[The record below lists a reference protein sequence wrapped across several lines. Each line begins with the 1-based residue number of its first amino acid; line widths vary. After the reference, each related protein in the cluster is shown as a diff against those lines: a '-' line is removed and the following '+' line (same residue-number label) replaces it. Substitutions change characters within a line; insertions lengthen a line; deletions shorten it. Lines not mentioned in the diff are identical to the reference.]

1 MTEASAGTALVAQ
14 VAARTT
20 EQVSSVIV
28 GKEEQVNLL
37 LVALLSEG
45 HVLIDDVPGVAKT
58 LLAKTLAAA
67 LGLRF
72 ARVQCT
78 PDLLPA
84 DVTGSEVFNLKT
96 GEFEFRPGPIFANMV
111 LVDEINRAT
120 PRTQSSF
127 LEAMEERQVTV
138 EGQSHELPRPFAV
151 LATQNPVE
159 LKGTFPLPEAQL
171 DRFLIRLRLG
181 YPSAAEEERM
191 LERFRSGDP
200 LAAVVPV
207 TSAEELARARDA
219 ARAVFVS
226 PDVERYIVAIVRATR
241 ESAAV
246 ALGASPRA
254 ALSLMHAAQAAAVLA
269 GRDYVTPDDVQR
281 LAPAALAHRM
291 MLARQELLERRDPET
306 VVAALLAEVPVPVE
320 GPTAAG

>member
-1 MTEASAGTALVAQ
+1 MTEVSAGTSLVAQ

-20 EQVSSVIV
+20 EQVSSVII

-96 GEFEFRPGPIFANMV
+96 GEFEFRPGPIFANVV

-138 EGQSHELPRPFAV
+138 EGQSH
-151 LATQNPVE
+151 
-159 LKGTFPLPEAQL
+159 
-171 DRFLIRLRLG
+171 D
-181 YPSAAEEERM
+181 AA
-191 LERFRSGDP
+191 
-200 LAAVVPV
+200 AAVHRAGHAEPGRAQGHVPAARGAARPL
-207 TSAEELARARDA
+207 SHAAAPRLSERRGGGARARALPLRGPARGGGPRDLGGG
-219 ARAVFVS
+219 ARAGA
-226 PDVERYIVAIVRATR
+226 RRGAGGVREPGR
-241 ESAAV
+241 G
-246 ALGASPRA
+246 ALHRGHRA
-254 ALSLMHAAQAAAVLA
+254 RH
-269 GRDYVTPDDVQR
+269 P
-281 LAPAALAHRM
+281 
-291 MLARQELLERRDPET
+291 
-306 VVAALLAEVPVPVE
+306 
-320 GPTAAG
+320 